1 LVDRLIIV
9 SESAL
14 GLIKRSDDRHARV
27 AIKVLASDPV
37 VYDKVAA
44 HGNRDSLRYAVQTW
58 SQSDSDLRRDLIKHH
73 RNKSVA
79 HRGIP
84 DPAKPEPEIDD
95 VYAISGRVASMLAF
109 LATGTGVQ
117 ADTGSLG
124 SDAAYHNADA
134 FWKPWGT
141 TAGW

>member
-1 LVDRLIIV
+1 VDRLIII

-44 HGNRDSLRYAVQTW
+44 HGNRDSLRYAVQRW

-79 HRGIP
+79 HRAIP

-95 VYAISGRVASMLAF
+95 VYAISGQVASLLAF

-117 ADTGSLG
+117 ADIGSLG

>member
-1 LVDRLIIV
+1 VDRLIII

-14 GLIKRSDDRHARV
+14 GLIKRPDDRHARV

-37 VYDKVAA
+37 VFDKVAA
-44 HGNRDSLRYAVQTW
+44 RGNWDSLKYAVQRW

-79 HRGIP
+79 HRAIP
-84 DPAKPEPEIDD
+84 DPTKREPEVDD

-117 ADTGSLG
+117 TDTSLLGADV
-124 SDAAYHNADA
+124 AFHNADA

-141 TAGW
+141 KTGW